1 MISCIK
7 NNPIKSVLAIFLTA
21 ILSLNYLGF
30 CFGQNRFLS
39 NEEKRDLVIEYVIK
53 GEKANLEY
61 FRHVK
66 AMAKSDK
73 YRLYA
78 EQNLGNEPIPYR
90 DIEEFLAL
98 NPNCCQVTL
107 NYITT
112 GYEANPI
119 SCWERLTGWSAIV
132 GIRYVSR
139 YRDNKGIAQVKK
151 IEIFPS
157 ISNCGEL
164 IWELV

>member
-1 MISCIK
+1 
-7 NNPIKSVLAIFLTA
+7 PA
-21 ILSLNYLGF
+21 
-30 CFGQNRFLS
+30 
-39 NEEKRDLVIEYVIK
+39 
-53 GEKANLEY
+53 
-61 FRHVK
+61 
-66 AMAKSDK
+66 
-73 YRLYA
+73 
-78 EQNLGNEPIPYR
+78 EPIPYR
-90 DIEEFLAL
+90 DIEEFFVL

-132 GIRYVSR
+132 GIRYMSR
-139 YRDNKGIAQVKK
+139 YRDNKGIVQVKK
-151 IEIFPS
+151 IEIFPG